1 MAVFAK
7 PSNRM
12 VRVDAKDS
20 KDFIQRFNS
29 HVITKEQKE
38 VCKAARRLFTHDGK
52 AQK

>member
-7 PSNRM
+7 PSNRI
-12 VRVDAKDS
+12 VRVEAKDS
-20 KDFIQRFNS
+20 KDFIQRFNN

-52 AQK
+52 PQK